1 MSPEVTRA
9 LLLAFI
15 SMNIFGLVTLTTQLF
30 YLRQGLAINYE
41 VRVTTLALHLTPAL
55 SLNVSFVRTRTP
67 TRLYSALTVC
77 TTYLTLTLIHAR
89 AYTYPTLPARVSF
102 LSFSPVR

>member
-41 VRVTTLALHLTPAL
+41 VRVTLALRLTPTL

-102 LSFSPVR
+102 LSFFPVR